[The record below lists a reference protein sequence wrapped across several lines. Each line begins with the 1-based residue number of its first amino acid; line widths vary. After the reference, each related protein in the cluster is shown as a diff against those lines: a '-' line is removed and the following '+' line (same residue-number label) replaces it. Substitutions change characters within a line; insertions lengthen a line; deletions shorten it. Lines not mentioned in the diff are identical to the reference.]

1 MANESPF
8 TRESASRTDPVIG
21 STSTLLVG
29 AGIDASAAGALTIGG
44 ATATS
49 IVMGAPVTL
58 PATQTGTIQKKTVT
72 IAFDNAALTA
82 TSGSANGTAAT
93 VNIST
98 SLPANARIVGV
109 DLNTYTPFTGG
120 SVSAVALD
128 VGSSGD
134 IDALVDGADLF
145 AAAVDGGPS
154 TRPTGIR
161 PNKIYATATQLIA
174 TLTPDAGHK
183 LSALTAGSVVI
194 DVIYTILA

>member
-1 MANESPF
+1 MATEKPF
-8 TRESASRTDPVIG
+8 TDLGSNRLSPVVDDSA
-21 STSTLLVG
+21 TLLVG
-29 AGIDASAAGALTIGG
+29 SGIDTSAAGALTIG
-44 ATATS
+44 ATNATS
-49 IVMGAPVTL
+49 IVMAAPVTL

-98 SLPANARIVGV
+98 ALPANARIVGV

-128 VGSSGD
+128 IGSSGD

>member
-1 MANESPF
+1 MNEKPF
-8 TRESASRTDPVIG
+8 TLEGANRTSPTIG
-21 STSTLLVG
+21 DDSTLLVG
-29 AGIDASAAGALTIGG
+29 NAIDTSVADTLTIG
-44 ATATS
+44 ATNATS

-98 SLPANARIVGV
+98 ALPANARIVGV

-128 VGSSGD
+128 IGSSGD

>member
-1 MANESPF
+1 MATEKPF
-8 TRESASRTDPVIG
+8 TLEGSNRLSPVVDDSA
-21 STSTLLVG
+21 TLLVG
-29 AGIDASAAGALTIGG
+29 SGIDASTAGSLTIG
-44 ATATS
+44 ATNATS
-49 IVMGAPVTL
+49 IVMTAPVTL

-98 SLPANARIVGV
+98 ALPANARIVGV

-128 VGSSGD
+128 IGSSGD